1 MQDHTMKQR
10 RLFEIMLI
18 VLILGMGVLY
28 WKMGQYGLVVLN
40 LFFLPVVMS
49 GYFLGRTSAGLLAFF
64 CALAVTAVTVMQNTA
79 FAAYAS
85 PAIIGL
91 ALTVWAA
98 ALGMTALLMGTLCD
112 ERARTVTDLQRAYVG
127 VVDVL
132 SKYLQ
137 SANPRVKD
145 RSTRI
150 AELSQLVAADMRMPQ
165 KAIDDVR
172 VAALLHDLGD
182 VKITTQLINKAVSAI
197 DRDAAAARK
206 YTFLGA
212 ELVQSLGVVL
222 ESALPLVVN
231 QDDAVRDC
239 LAAPDDC
246 RPEDVPLGARI
257 ISAVRAYDLLLHGDA
272 GTPPLSPDEALRA
285 LREEAH
291 AGWGEVLRALT
302 RVVERTT
309 RTRFVPTP
317 EVDGAELAELAK

>member
-1 MQDHTMKQR
+1 
-10 RLFEIMLI
+10 
-18 VLILGMGVLY
+18 
-28 WKMGQYGLVVLN
+28 MGQYGLVVLN
-40 LFFLPVVMS
+40 LFFLPVVLA
-49 GYFLGRTSAGLLAFF
+49 GYFLGRTSSGLLAFF
-64 CALAVTAVTVMQNTA
+64 CALAVTAVTTLQGTA

-85 PAIIGL
+85 PAVIGL

-98 ALGMTALLMGTLCD
+98 VLGMTALLMGTLCD
-112 ERARTVTDLQRAYVG
+112 ERARTVSDLQKAYVG

-137 SANPRVKD
+137 SGNPRVKD

-150 AELSQLVAADMRMPQ
+150 AELSQFVAQDMRLPQ

-182 VKITTQLINKAVSAI
+182 VRITTQLINKAVSAI

-212 ELVQSLGVVL
+212 ELVQSLGAVL
-222 ESALPLVVN
+222 ESALPLVVS

-239 LAAPDDC
+239 LATQDGC
-246 RPEDVPLGARI
+246 RPEEVPLGARI
-257 ISAVRAYDLLLHGDA
+257 ISAVRAYDTLLQGEA
-272 GTPPLSPDEALRA
+272 GAAPLSPEAALRA
-285 LREEAH
+285 LRDEAPS
-291 AGWGEVLRALT
+291 GWDDVLRALT

-309 RTRFVPTP
+309 RTRFVPSEEP
-317 EVDGAELAELAK
+317 HGVELHALAE